1 MKTQY
6 TLGDSNDVNEFLI
19 IMSNMAIDFR
29 EGNEPC
35 IEQRATGTFFFMHI
49 YGHAITFIAEV
60 TTPSLV
66 DAMKEKIAW
75 NKAMLFSQVPAY
87 EQASVDLRR
96 ARDAYIEKETTLIRQ
111 STSSHEEYLKVKL
124 SRSLLDEAIE
134 ATPDEYQNYANAYN
148 KVFLGA
154 CGVHPNSYFEKLG
167 VSVRF

>member
-6 TLGDSNDVNEFLI
+6 TLGNSNDVNEFLT

-29 EGNEPC
+29 EGHEPC
-35 IEQRATGTFFFMHI
+35 AVDCETGTFFFINI
-49 YGHAITFIAEV
+49 YEHAITFIAEV
-60 TTPSLV
+60 TSPELI
-66 DAMKEKIAW
+66 DAMKEKMTW
-75 NKAMLFSQVPAY
+75 NKDALFSQVPAY
-87 EQASVDLRR
+87 TAASEALRI
-96 ARDAYIEKETTLIRQ
+96 ARDAYIEKETALIRQ
-111 STSSHEEYLKVKL
+111 STSSPEEYLKVKL
-124 SRSLLDEAIE
+124 SRSLVDEAIE